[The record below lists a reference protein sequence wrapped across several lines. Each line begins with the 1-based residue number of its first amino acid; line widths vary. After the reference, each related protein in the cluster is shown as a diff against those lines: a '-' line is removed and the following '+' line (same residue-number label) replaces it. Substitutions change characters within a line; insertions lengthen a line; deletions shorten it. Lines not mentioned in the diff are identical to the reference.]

1 MHLKQCFARA
11 KPFWLKKRPDFDWY
25 FDFKK
30 KPSASKK
37 AWISKFGF
45 KNAKLATL
53 HMTSDYMRP
62 PLLGEVAVASQGQVF
77 DHRNW
82 ARKFIQPVLWFSCN
96 SWRIWFY
103 LTCSWLISREHV
115 RFPRKLL
122 PGFHTFCSPV
132 NGITLSAW
140 LHCLAWITLFG
151 MILCSLI

>member
-1 MHLKQCFARA
+1 MNMHLKQCFARA
-11 KPFWLKKRPDFDWY
+11 KPFRLKKRPDFDWY
-25 FDFKK
+25 FDLKK
-30 KPSASKK
+30 KPSTSKK

-82 ARKFIQPVLWFSCN
+82 ARKFIQSVLWFSCN

-103 LTCSWLISREHV
+103 LTNTADL
-115 RFPRKLL
+115 FPASMYDFQ
-122 PGFHTFCSPV
+122 GSSFPV
-132 NGITLSAW
+132 STLSAAP
-140 LHCLAWITLFG
+140 LMGLPCQLGCTA
-151 MILCSLI
+151 